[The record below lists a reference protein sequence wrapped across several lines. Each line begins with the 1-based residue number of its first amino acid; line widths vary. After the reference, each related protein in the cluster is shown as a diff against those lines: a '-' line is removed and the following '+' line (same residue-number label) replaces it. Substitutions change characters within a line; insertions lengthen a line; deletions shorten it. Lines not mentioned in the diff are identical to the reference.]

1 MIYSLRFRHAS
12 MGSRLEKL
20 LRFPSITSL
29 RSHTPFAFCRSP
41 SVGSFGLGQYRRA
54 SVLLVCIKKSPFG
67 YRKDKPAERSTKA
80 GAARLRASCFYIV
93 PAVLQH
99 CGDFF
104 VLLIYTLILTTLY
117 FYSRGM
123 KKNITT
129 KKGMSKSKMIV
140 MASLVLR
147 ELSAV
152 SSSLLKN
159 M

>member
-1 MIYSLRFRHAS
+1 M
-12 MGSRLEKL
+12 
-20 LRFPSITSL
+20 
-29 RSHTPFAFCRSP
+29 
-41 SVGSFGLGQYRRA
+41 
-54 SVLLVCIKKSPFG
+54 LVCIKKSPFG